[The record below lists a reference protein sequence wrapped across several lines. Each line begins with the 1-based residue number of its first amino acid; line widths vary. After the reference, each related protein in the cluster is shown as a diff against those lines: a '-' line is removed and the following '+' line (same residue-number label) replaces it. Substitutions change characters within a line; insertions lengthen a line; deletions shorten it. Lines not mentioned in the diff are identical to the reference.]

1 VTVLT
6 FTGPVAVPEQ
16 YAFDLGRL
24 HIGYAVANFGAVLL
38 SSQETIST
46 DQSYLT
52 DGWAGAQW
60 FTSSGGVA
68 ALGAVIGEATDT
80 AAPQTV
86 TLTGGAAAGDYL
98 LIGCAVATAPFGPWP
113 VVAADIAITDSQGAG
128 TIDTSGFDQWAFGGN
143 APDANGWNIV
153 IAWGFNAYHLAAP
166 LGAGDTVTIA
176 FPNTPTAYITT
187 RIHVLQHVRSPV
199 PLGQDPP
206 GPFVGWSFLAQFL
219 PKTSNFVPIHQVDR
233 HRAADGP
240 RDPGQQQRARA
251 RLARLVRPQHRPR
264 RCRAPAERRAYTG
277 RPPDSDAD
285 RRYRARS
292 RLPRRGR
299 HHERGRLA
307 AQHRLVLE
315 RSDRDNRRGRWS
327 RLSDFELNYSDTAA
341 ALSPRFAARARRQE
355 SARRRA

>member
-60 FTSSGGVA
+60 FASSGGVA

-113 VVAADIAITDSQGAG
+113 IVAADIAITDSQGAG

-219 PKTSNFVPIHQVDR
+219 PKTSNFFPIIKWIGTGLLTGRAIPVNNNVPVPGSLVSFDLNIARGVAVHRPNGALTPGDHLIQMPTGDIVLVPGCRVVVDTMN
-233 HRAADGP
+233 ADG
-240 RDPGQQQRARA
+240 
-251 RLARLVRPQHRPR
+251 
-264 RCRAPAERRAYTG
+264 
-277 RPPDSDAD
+277 
-285 RRYRARS
+285 
-292 RLPRRGR
+292 
-299 HHERGRLA
+299 
-307 AQHRLVLE
+307 
-315 RSDRDNRRGRWS
+315 
-327 RLSDFELNYSDTAA
+327 
-341 ALSPRFAARARRQE
+341 SPRSTDSFSNVQIAITDVGALEQIE
-355 SARRRA
+355 

>member
-46 DQSYLT
+46 DQPYLT

-60 FTSSGGVA
+60 FRSSGGVA
-68 ALGAVIGEATDT
+68 TLGAVIGEATDT

-113 VVAADIAITDSQGAG
+113 IVAADIAITDSQGAG

-166 LGAGDTVTIA
+166 LGAGDTVTIT

-219 PKTSNFVPIHQVDR
+219 PKTSNFVPILKWIGTGLLTGRAIPVNNNVPVPGSLVAFDLNIARGVAVHRPNGALTPGDHLIQMPTGDIVLVPGCRVVVDTMN
-233 HRAADGP
+233 ADG
-240 RDPGQQQRARA
+240 
-251 RLARLVRPQHRPR
+251 
-264 RCRAPAERRAYTG
+264 
-277 RPPDSDAD
+277 
-285 RRYRARS
+285 
-292 RLPRRGR
+292 
-299 HHERGRLA
+299 
-307 AQHRLVLE
+307 
-315 RSDRDNRRGRWS
+315 
-327 RLSDFELNYSDTAA
+327 
-341 ALSPRFAARARRQE
+341 SPRSTDSFSNVQIAITDVGALEQIE
-355 SARRRA
+355 